1 MKRDEDYPDFTGF
14 IDALDRDGITEELVS
29 KLTARHATNRL
40 HTKNLYERYK

>member
-1 MKRDEDYPDFTGF
+1 MKKDEDYPDFTGF
-14 IDALDRDGITEELVS
+14 IDVLDREGLTEELVS